1 MLQIGCVYVSTMC
14 SLSLVIFQTKMQ
26 DFKYLS
32 NHLNSVQ
39 VFSINS
45 NEKSYTENVY
55 RCHCIQSRHVMCHTK
70 SARIITYTKRRTWTQ
85 SSAYSYGLGFKKSG
99 VWIWRVFR
107 WFWPYFYSFL
117 FFYNRNALI
126 SKRVCYLH
134 WWFYTWACQRIYT
147 ANYKPIAKLL

>member
-1 MLQIGCVYVSTMC
+1 MYIAPLQEKLLRGTPDPAKPNHDQKGWSSDGCGREAETEQV
-14 SLSLVIFQTKMQ
+14 FQTTMQ

-107 WFWPYFYSFL
+107 
-117 FFYNRNALI
+117 
-126 SKRVCYLH
+126 
-134 WWFYTWACQRIYT
+134 
-147 ANYKPIAKLL
+147 